1 MIIKIKLKQ
10 LKICGMGD
18 KIPLGIIYKEKRET
32 YHEKLNFIND
42 KPLID
47 KENEIEIRKIYERI
61 HMLQRF

>member
-1 MIIKIKLKQ
+1 MEW
-10 LKICGMGD
+10 GD

-47 KENEIEIRKIYERI
+47 KENEIEKLEKYMKEFI
-61 HMLQRF
+61 